1 LVTHLELNEFPN
13 VTWAVR
19 SLNKSLTIL

>member
-1 LVTHLELNEFPN
+1 LVTRLLLNEFPN

-19 SLNKSLTIL
+19 SLKKSLTIL